1 MKRSTL
7 ISLLA
12 LAAAL
17 TGLVIAVA
25 AFLYRRR
32 DLLCDDDFDDE
43 LLDSDL
49 DYYASQVDEATPEQ
63 NVDAVDDAHPLEHG
77 LGENDSADF
86 YEEDEKTE

>member
-1 MKRSTL
+1 MKRSTF

-17 TGLVIAVA
+17 TGLIVA
-25 AFLYRRR
+25 AAAFVYRRR
-32 DLLCDDDFDDE
+32 DLLCDDFDDE
-43 LLDSDL
+43 LLDADL

-63 NVDAVDDAHPLEHG
+63 NTDAVDDACPLEHG
-77 LGENDSADF
+77 LGGGNKDF